1 MKNLK
6 LGYKLTGG
14 FLIVA
19 AIALIVG
26 LTGIVKI
33 HALQKA
39 DQEMYEQNTKP
50 VIAMGKVVTL
60 FHRMRNEVRGAMLN
74 KFLYNRD
81 VTEFVNRI
89 HAMNEDGKKE
99 LGACGSNL
107 PTAEIKK
114 EFDATIQAFVEY
126 NPGLEKLLKMI
137 DNGQKDDA
145 VAFLEG
151 DMVRLGG
158 QITASMDKLIALE
171 EKRAQEISERNNATA
186 KGAIMITSIATAI
199 STLLALFFGIFLTR
213 SITRP
218 INQVVSGLSDGA
230 EQVSAASSQVA
241 SSSQQL
247 AEGSSEQASS
257 LEETSSSLEELSSMT
272 KQNADNAN
280 QASLLMTKEA
290 GPSFQLISEK
300 MSTMHEAVNDSVTA
314 SEETSKIVKTID
326 EIAFQTNLLALNAAV
341 EAARAGEAGAGF
353 AVVAEE
359 VRNLAMRSAEAAKN
373 TTTLIAGSTMKI
385 KQASDLFA
393 EIDKELDNNKDIG
406 TRVTAL
412 VGEVAAAS
420 HEQAQG
426 IEQINRAVAE
436 MDKVIQQAAANAEE
450 SASASEELNAQAE
463 QMKTYVQ
470 DLVTVIGGR
479 DGDTLNGRTG
489 KMVGSSRKEVI
500 GYGQTSRAANGKGLS
515 LPSGSKGKAL
525 ALAVGD
531 GGRGKVV
538 KPNQVI
544 PLDEGEFEDF

>member
-39 DQEMYEQNTKP
+39 DQQMYEMNTKP

-74 KFLYNRD
+74 RFLYNGD

-89 HAMNEDGKKE
+89 HAMNEEGKKE
-99 LGACGSNL
+99 LAACGGSL
-107 PTAEIKK
+107 PTEEIKK
-114 EFDATIQAFVEY
+114 EFDATIQAFTEY
-126 NPGLEKLLKMI
+126 NPGLEKLLGMI
-137 DNGQKDDA
+137 ANGQKDEA

-151 DMVRLGG
+151 DMVRLGA
-158 QITASMDKLIALE
+158 QITTSMDKLIALE
-171 EKRAQEISERNNATA
+171 EKRAQEIAEQNNATA
-186 KGAIMITSIATAI
+186 KSAIVITSVATAI

-218 INQVVSGLSDGA
+218 INQVVAGLSDGA
-230 EQVSAASSQVA
+230 EQVAAASSQVA

-247 AEGSSEQASS
+247 AEGASEQASS

-290 GPSFQLISEK
+290 GPSFQLITDK

-359 VRNLAMRSAEAAKN
+359 VRNLAMRSAEAAKS
-373 TTTLIAGSTMKI
+373 TTDLIAGSTMKI
-385 KQASDLFA
+385 KQASDIFA
-393 EIDKELDNNKDIG
+393 EIDKELENNQSIG
-406 TRVTAL
+406 ARVTAL

-420 HEQAQG
+420 QEQAQG

-436 MDKVIQQAAANAEE
+436 MDKVTQQTAANAEE
-450 SASASEELNAQAE
+450 SASASEEMNAQAE

-470 DLVTVIGGR
+470 DLVRVIGGSS
-479 DGDTLNGRTG
+479 GDTFGAGTGRLGGSGG
-489 KMVGSSRKEVI
+489 KSAI
-500 GYGQTSRAANGKGLS
+500 GYERNRAAGSGKGLP
-515 LPSGSKGKAL
+515 LPSGKGKAL
-525 ALAVGD
+525 ALTAGD
-531 GGRGKVV
+531 AGRGKVV

-544 PLDEGEFEDF
+544 PLDDAEFEDF